1 MLRLAPLQNLTDFQY
16 LFPVSGV
23 DRRFGDCYVVA
34 MTTAKITKR
43 TVEALRPADRDAFL
57 WDSDCKGFGVKVTPA
72 GKVVYLLQY
81 RLGGRGSPTRRYTIG
96 AHDSPWTPAAAGEEA
111 RRLMTLVS
119 QGIDPADM
127 KRRKVREANELAFNA
142 VADRF
147 EKLEAPVRWAKSGEF
162 VKATLRLHLRPK
174 LGKRPLPSITGAE
187 VIALLDDMDS
197 GAALRRN
204 TYAVAHRLFKWA
216 VGRGDIERSPLEG
229 FEAPAF
235 APSRDR
241 VLDDRELK
249 LVISASMSL
258 GSIYGALIRL
268 LLLTGQRRD
277 EVAALDWRELQRD
290 RSEWLLPAIRA
301 KNGKPH
307 LVPLSPQ
314 IVAELDALAG
324 GEDWPLMGY
333 VLTTD
338 AGKTR
343 VSGFSKA
350 KRKLDETISKLIA
363 DENLPSFEPWRF
375 HDLRRSVATGMQRLR
390 ISSDWIEAVQNR
402 RKAGV
407 AAIYQRYDYGQEKR
421 EALERWDTH
430 VRLVM
435 ADEAN
440 VVHLRLAKA

>member
-1 MLRLAPLQNLTDFQY
+1 MA
-16 LFPVSGV
+16 
-23 DRRFGDCYVVA
+23 
-34 MTTAKITKR
+34 TAKITKR
-43 TVEALRPADRDAFL
+43 TVEALRPSDRDAFL
-57 WDSDCKGFGVKVTPA
+57 WDSECKGFGVKITPA
-72 GKVVYLLQY
+72 GKLVYLLQY

-127 KRRKVREANELAFNA
+127 KRRKVREANELSFNA

-147 EKLEAPVRWAKSGEF
+147 ERLEVPVRWAKSGEF

-174 LGKRPLPSITGAE
+174 LGKRPLPSITGTE
-187 VIALLDDMDS
+187 ITALLDDMNC
-197 GAALRRN
+197 GTALRRN
-204 TYAVAHRLFKWA
+204 IYAVAHRLFKWA
-216 VGRGDIERSPLEG
+216 QGRGDIDRSPLEG
-229 FEAPAF
+229 FDAPAL
-235 APSRDR
+235 ATSRDR

-249 LVISASMSL
+249 LVVSASTSL
-258 GSIYGALIRL
+258 GPIFGALVRL

-277 EVAALDWRELQRD
+277 EVAALDWRELHRD

-301 KNGKPH
+301 KNGRPH
-307 LVPLSPQ
+307 LIPLSSQ
-314 IVAELDALAG
+314 AIDELDALAG
-324 GEDWPLMGY
+324 GEDWPSQGY

-338 AGKTR
+338 AGKSR

-350 KRKLDETISKLIA
+350 KKKLDEAIAKLIA
-363 DENLPSFEPWRF
+363 DGDAPALEPWRY

-421 EALERWDTH
+421 EALDRWDAH
-430 VRLVM
+430 IRSVII
-435 ADEAN
+435 DSN
-440 VVHLRLAKA
+440 VVQLRLAKG